1 MFFSGHDW
9 EGPYDV
15 NCTVINNSVSKLNSN
30 PNMICMPYFIEEL
43 NYQPEDARI
52 LYFTNFVGNTRSHE
66 IREQLVK
73 SLMSYHQ
80 NGGRVPICLT
90 TSSVHY
96 AHLPEEQ
103 KRERRVP
110 FLDAMYRSFTS
121 LCPRGAG
128 LSSERFFEAMCMG
141 RIPILISDNCTL
153 PLEDSIDWDSCI
165 LRISEDGVKNIGN
178 ILESFMSKYDNPA
191 LMRMFV
197 RNRLTWEK
205 FFQPSQA
212 QFLYHMELSKI
223 LSTL

>member
-1 MFFSGHDW
+1 
-9 EGPYDV
+9 
-15 NCTVINNSVSKLNSN
+15 
-30 PNMICMPYFIEEL
+30 
-43 NYQPEDARI
+43 
-52 LYFTNFVGNTRSHE
+52 
-66 IREQLVK
+66 
-73 SLMSYHQ
+73 
-80 NGGRVPICLT
+80 
-90 TSSVHY
+90 
-96 AHLPEEQ
+96 
-103 KRERRVP
+103 
-110 FLDAMYRSFTS
+110 
-121 LCPRGAG
+121 
-128 LSSERFFEAMCMG
+128 MG